1 MILQIDL
8 LIRFEMYNIIDILV
22 HWSPGNILNDETYG
36 SVFLHCHRS
45 FLIYR
50 KMLVT

>member
-1 MILQIDL
+1 MILRIDL

-36 SVFLHCHRS
+36 SVFLHWHMS
-45 FLIYR
+45 FLLYR